1 VKGTP
6 TEAEEVKVKQAFA
19 IGNFEGYDFSHVASL
34 EGDADQ
40 LSDCIMVYPTGETY
54 LHLIRT
60 ECGIQYELIIT
71 EQADAWSVR
80 YISLG
85 NGLDLE
91 QLFWSFGGHNPVLNQ
106 IKCIMN
112 GEEQVLVHT
121 S

>member
-1 VKGTP
+1 MK
-6 TEAEEVKVKQAFA
+6 KAFA

-34 EGDADQ
+34 EGDAEQ
-40 LSDCIMVYPTGETY
+40 LSDCIMVYPTKGKTHI
-54 LHLIRT
+54 HLIRT

-85 NGLDLE
+85 NSFDLE
-91 QLFWSFGGHNPVLNQ
+91 QLFWSFGGHNPILNQ
-106 IKCIMN
+106 VKCIMN

-121 S
+121 P

>member
-1 VKGTP
+1 MK
-6 TEAEEVKVKQAFA
+6 KSFA
-19 IGNFEGYDFSHVASL
+19 IHNNEGYDFSHVAML
-34 EGDADQ
+34 IGDAEQ
-40 LSDCIMVYPTGETY
+40 LSDCIMVYPTKGKTH

-60 ECGIQYELIIT
+60 ECNVQYELIIT
-71 EQADAWSVR
+71 ERSDAWSVR

-112 GEEQVLVHT
+112 GVEQVLVHT